1 MKKKA
6 ETKQNGNEFKR
17 FDAFLTELVKVQ
29 KDEIL
34 KREKEEKERN
44 KARKAKKT

>member
-1 MKKKA
+1 MKKEI
-6 ETKQNGNEFKR
+6 ETKQDGKESER
-17 FDAFLTELVKVQ
+17 FESLLRQVLSVP

-34 KREKEEKERN
+34 AREKAEKERN

>member
-1 MKKKA
+1 MKKEV
-6 ETKQNGNEFKR
+6 ETKQDGKDFER
-17 FDAFLTELVKVQ
+17 FDAFLTELIKVP

-44 KARKAKKT
+44 KARKAKTS

>member
-1 MKKKA
+1 MKKKL
-6 ETKQNGNEFKR
+6 EMKQDGKEFAR
-17 FDAFLTELVKVQ
+17 FDEFLTELVQVP

-44 KARKAKKT
+44 KARKAKKG